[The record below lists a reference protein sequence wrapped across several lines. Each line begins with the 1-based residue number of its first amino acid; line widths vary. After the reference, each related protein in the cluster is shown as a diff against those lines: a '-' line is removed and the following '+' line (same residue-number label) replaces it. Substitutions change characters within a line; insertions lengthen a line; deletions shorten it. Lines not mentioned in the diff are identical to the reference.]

1 MRRNDFFKYLLLG
14 GGGSA
19 SRSELES
26 ETLPYT
32 FVSKSQRLKDYR
44 IYGNTV
50 DGESVG
56 DLVTEGEHSGEYL
69 VPVTVDGKNYLQSSD
84 FEAGAIYTGSNYKNW
99 KYPDSKTPS
108 GMTDYDSTRKRS
120 TNLISVI
127 GTYTI
132 SIADG
137 WEFAIIMFPN
147 RRNSGQTVIYYT
159 LPVTISDCTFAI
171 QLRKTDISDISS
183 ADISD
188 YQIMLAKGS
197 TATPYEP
204 YHAPDTTNLYLPEQ
218 IKMVG
223 DEAEYVDYKKQKL
236 HRVRR
241 NLCDNDNL
249 LIGFYSTSG
258 AFNNDS
264 NFRTSNFIAVHP
276 NTNYTVSFFENGI
289 RTGSLVT
296 IFWNQFK
303 QVIQEIST
311 GTFTTPQN
319 CEYITIR
326 NFSSQS
332 SALVND
338 YAFQVEK
345 GSAVTEY
352 EPYIENDEIDVVIPA
367 LPIAEGTNTLS
378 IGTAV
383 QPSKIW
389 IQGNVSEI
397 PPVSASLNSIPQS
410 LRMIDLSK
418 DKVSEP
424 ENEDLQ
430 LDIVPVEKYVIN
442 LKDSEKTIEPT
453 KVERGVESAE

>member
-1 MRRNDFFKYLLLG
+1 MRRNDFFKYLLFG

-32 FVSKSQRLKDYR
+32 FVSKSQRLRNCR

-56 DLVTEGEHSGEYL
+56 DLVETGEHTGEYL
-69 VPVTVDGKNYLQSSD
+69 VPITVN
-84 FEAGAIYTGSNYKNW
+84 
-99 KYPDSKTPS
+99 
-108 GMTDYDSTRKRS
+108 
-120 TNLISVI
+120 
-127 GTYTI
+127 
-132 SIADG
+132 
-137 WEFAIIMFPN
+137 
-147 RRNSGQTVIYYT
+147 
-159 LPVTISDCTFAI
+159 
-171 QLRKTDISDISS
+171 
-183 ADISD
+183 
-188 YQIMLAKGS
+188 
-197 TATPYEP
+197 
-204 YHAPDTTNLYLPEQ
+204 DTTTDLYLPEQ
-218 IKMVG
+218 LRMVG
-223 DEAEYVDYKKQKL
+223 NEAEYVDCKKQKL

-249 LIGFYSTSG
+249 LIGFYSASG

-276 NTNYTVSFFENGI
+276 NTNYTVSFFKNGI

-345 GSAVTEY
+345 GSAATEY

-389 IQGNVSEI
+389 IQGNISEIETVSVQALQANMQILQPFSLDENLGIDVMQTDNDLQPDVMQIEKPVLNLNNVSEI
-397 PPVSASLNSIPQS
+397 
-410 LRMIDLSK
+410 
-418 DKVSEP
+418 
-424 ENEDLQ
+424 ENAE
-430 LDIVPVEKYVIN
+430 I
-442 LKDSEKTIEPT
+442 
-453 KVERGVESAE
+453 ERGVESAE

>member
-56 DLVTEGEHSGEYL
+56 DLVETGEHTGEYL
-69 VPVTVDGKNYLQSSD
+69 VPITITDGTLTQTTDIYL
-84 FEAGAIYTGSNYKNW
+84 
-99 KYPDSKTPS
+99 P
-108 GMTDYDSTRKRS
+108 
-120 TNLISVI
+120 
-127 GTYTI
+127 
-132 SIADG
+132 
-137 WEFAIIMFPN
+137 
-147 RRNSGQTVIYYT
+147 
-159 LPVTISDCTFAI
+159 I
-171 QLRKTDISDISS
+171 QLKK
-183 ADISD
+183 
-188 YQIMLAKGS
+188 L
-197 TATPYEP
+197 
-204 YHAPDTTNLYLPEQ
+204 
-218 IKMVG
+218 G
-223 DEAEYVDYKKQKL
+223 DEFEYIDFKKQKQYRIRKNL
-236 HRVRR
+236 VNITSSNYEIR
-241 NLCDNDNL
+241 NYGVTWTINEDNSVTANGSTQSPFALFLIKLYLKQGSYIINGCSENGGQNTYRCEIRDTGLSTISQDVGSGVTVNIASDGFYYYSIRISSGYTCDNL
-249 LIGFYSTSG
+249 TFYPMIRKSG
-258 AFNNDS
+258 IEDD
-264 NFRTSNFIAVHP
+264 T
-276 NTNYTVSFFENGI
+276 
-289 RTGSLVT
+289 
-296 IFWNQFK
+296 
-303 QVIQEIST
+303 
-311 GTFTTPQN
+311 
-319 CEYITIR
+319 
-326 NFSSQS
+326 
-332 SALVND
+332 
-338 YAFQVEK
+338 
-345 GSAVTEY
+345 Y
-352 EPYIENDEIDVVIPA
+352 EPYIENTEIDVVIPA